1 MNRIKKGDLVALP
14 LKSAPAVA
22 FGRVTGGYRFDP
34 DAPDEVR
41 HERQVQWIREDVPRS
56 EIDQELLYSL
66 GAFMHDGLSD
76 QARADRSS
84 SAPAH
89 RPAVAARWLWQDLA
103 GRGEVRRR

>member
-56 EIDQELLYSL
+56 EIDQELLYL
-66 GAFMHDGLSD
+66 
-76 QARADRSS
+76 ARCVHA
-84 SAPAH
+84 
-89 RPAVAARWLWQDLA
+89 
-103 GRGEVRRR
+103 